1 MLGNFT
7 LGAVHFS
14 WSLVRSWH
22 SSIPNVTQKKPPITV
37 TTSILTDFP
46 DCSSKVPKFNFTSS
60 KSIFY
65 RSLHRIAWPKLI
77 SIPQPPPLALPS
89 PRRHGAK
96 PPGAGNR
103 CVSQW
108 LPSPRGSH
116 KKSGWILDGKMRF
129 LYILMGFMLW
139 SNMAILNHIRSCS
152 WYGNIYNYITVIY
165 SKWKVR

>member
-1 MLGNFT
+1 MWNQIISPLSVGMLGNFT

-65 RSLHRIAWPKLI
+65 RSLRRIAWPKLI
-77 SIPQPPPLALPS
+77 KASPNPHPEGPS
-89 PRRHGAK
+89 PFLLHGATE
-96 PPGAGNR
+96 
-103 CVSQW
+103 Q
-108 LPSPRGSH
+108 SH
-116 KKSGWILDGKMRF
+116 QVREIAACLSGFHLLGEATKNLDGYWMVRWDSYIF
-129 LYILMGFMLW
+129 LW
-139 SNMAILNHIRSCS
+139 DSCCDLI
-152 WYGNIYNYITVIY
+152 WPY
-165 SKWKVR
+165 